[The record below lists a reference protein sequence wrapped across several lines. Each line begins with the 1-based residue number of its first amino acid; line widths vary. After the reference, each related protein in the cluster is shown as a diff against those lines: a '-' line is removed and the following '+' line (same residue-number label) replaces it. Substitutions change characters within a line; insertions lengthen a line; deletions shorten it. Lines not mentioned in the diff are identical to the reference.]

1 LTGIAGLV
9 LAAGASSRMGTP
21 KQLLPVGKSTLLDLV
36 LAGALQSNLETVV
49 LVLGFKAKTIMEGL
63 KSNLDHPKLKVIQNK
78 DYAQGISS
86 SLIAGLSTVESNADG
101 VMVILGDM
109 PHITTGLINL
119 LLHRYE
125 KSRFSLAALASGGRR
140 SHPVIVGRRF
150 FSALHELRGDEGAK
164 ALFVEHADHVLL
176 VESFE
181 EYDDSDIDTREDYL
195 ALRRKLK
202 G

>member
-21 KQLLPVGKSTLLDLV
+21 KQLLPVGKSTLLDRV
-36 LAGALQSNLETVV
+36 LAGALQSNLEAVV
-49 LVLGFKAKTIMEGL
+49 LVLGFKAQAIMKGL

-78 DYAQGISS
+78 NYAQGISS
-86 SLIAGLSTVESNADG
+86 SLIAGLSAVQSDAKG

-109 PHITTGLINL
+109 PYITTGLINL

-125 KSRFSLAALASGGRR
+125 KSRVSLAALTSGGKR
-140 SHPVIVGRRF
+140 SHPVIIGRPF
-150 FSALHELRGDEGAK
+150 FSALRALRGDEGAK

-176 VESFE
+176 VEPFGKF
-181 EYDDSDIDTREDYL
+181 DDSDIDTREDYL
-195 ALRRKLK
+195 AFRMKLE